1 MKKNIQK
8 EVSFPTCDCG
18 TLTVRKAIY
27 DTNEALAVEL
37 DDEHGERF
45 AVLSVNIPE
54 DTHLLGPNE
63 FCAKTGSE
71 NERVAKDALA
81 SGIFRYT
88 GRTSDDVVNA
98 QIWQFN

>member
-1 MKKNIQK
+1 MKQNNLK
-8 EVSFPTCDCG
+8 ELTFPTRDCG
-18 TLTVRKAIY
+18 TLTVRKVIY

-63 FCAKTGSE
+63 FFAKTWSE

-88 GRTSDDVVNA
+88 GRTSDDIVNA
-98 QIWQFN
+98 QIWEFN